1 MKNTVFGRIS
11 QYGLKGFMP
20 IRWALAAGTLAMAS
34 PFVQSAS
41 AAIDPVAAEA
51 LMVDSGCNKCHKVDK
66 KKDGPAY
73 RDVAAKY
80 RGKPDAEA
88 IITHHVTSGEMVKFD
103 DGHEEKH
110 KKVKAK
116 SPADVKN
123 IVDWILSMEG
133 GKKY

>member
-1 MKNTVFGRIS
+1 
-11 QYGLKGFMP
+11 
-20 IRWALAAGTLAMAS
+20 MAS

>member
-1 MKNTVFGRIS
+1 MV
-11 QYGLKGFMP
+11 
-20 IRWALAAGTLAMAS
+20 AAGTIV
-34 PFVQSAS
+34 F
-41 AAIDPVAAEA
+41 AAGLPLPAAAAPVDAAAAEA
-51 LMVDSGCNKCHKVDK
+51 LMLDSGCNKCHKIDK

-88 IITHHVTSGEMVKFD
+88 TLTHHVTSGEMVKFD
-103 DGHEEKH
+103 DGHEEQH

-116 SPADVKN
+116 NPEQVKN
-123 IVDWILSMEG
+123 IVNWILSMEG

>member
-1 MKNTVFGRIS
+1 MGTQDAAKRMARCVLSIA
-11 QYGLKGFMP
+11 GLL
-20 IRWALAAGTLAMAS
+20 LAADAWA
-34 PFVQSAS
+34 VN
-41 AAIDPVAAEA
+41 AAAAEA
-51 LMVDSGCNKCHKVDK
+51 LMKDSGCNKCHHIEK

-88 IITHHVTSGEMVKFD
+88 TITHHVTSGEMVKFD

-116 SPADVKN
+116 DANETKN
-123 IVDWILSMEG
+123 LVLWIMSFEG

>member
-1 MKNTVFGRIS
+1 MTLLLAFGVS
-11 QYGLKGFMP
+11 FP
-20 IRWALAAGTLAMAS
+20 AA
-34 PFVQSAS
+34 
-41 AAIDPVAAEA
+41 AAPVNAVAAEA
-51 LMVDSGCNKCHKVDK
+51 LMQDSGCNKCHKIDK

-88 IITHHVTSGEMVKFD
+88 QVTHHVTSGEMVKFD

-110 KKVKAK
+110 KKVKTTN
-116 SPADVKN
+116 PDEVKN
-123 IVDWILSMEG
+123 IVNWILSMEG